1 MSANQA
7 RFRIATMARVLGVS
21 PSGYYAWRRRGPSAR
36 AQADADLTVRVS
48 AIHARSRG
56 TYGAPR
62 IQAELSGRR
71 GRGEPQTGGAGDA
84 CGGHCGGE
92 PAPRAAHDAA
102 GGCGSGRPRIR
113 VARRFEAAGPNRLW
127 VADITY
133 VPTLAGF
140 LYLAVVLDVFS
151 RRVVGQAMAAHLR
164 TALVTGA
171 LEMAVKQRR
180 PAAVIHHSDQGCQ
193 YTSPA
198 FGARCQEWGVT
209 PSMGSVGDCF
219 DNAMAESFFATLE
232 CELLDRTKWATHA
245 EARSAVFAFIEGW
258 YNTRRRHSAL
268 GYLSPLDFERL
279 RETAP
284 ADGDRPGEALEPAV
298 RVAAR
303 RAGAGWRRHRRC
315 CRKHGEGMMAHG
327 SPRCR
332 EADNRRDA
340 ASADRAGAG
349 GAVDLPGLWTPAGRR
364 TASADRRGGRPQAV
378 GNLAGDRCRRCLHR
392 GREIPTGPQRLF
404 LVDDSHANPSIRGTC
419 HDGNPSVNLS
429 TESGQPHRAGCPAG
443 SGGRGVGA
451 WTWRAGSVFRRVWWR
466 WGSIPASRTAR
477 WAAARGVRFART
489 RRARGS
495 WPPAFWMRRT

>member
-21 PSGYYAWRRRGPSAR
+21 PSGYYAWRRRGASVR

-56 TYGAPR
+56 TYDAPR
-62 IQAELSGRR
+62 IQAELSAGGAAVSRKRVARVMRAAGIAGVSRRR
-71 GRGEPQTGGAGDA
+71 GPRTTRRGVRVR
-84 CGGHCGGE
+84 
-92 PAPRAAHDAA
+92 PAPD
-102 GGCGSGRPRIR
+102 R

-298 RVAAR
+298 RVA
-303 RAGAGWRRHRRC
+303 
-315 CRKHGEGMMAHG
+315 
-327 SPRCR
+327 P
-332 EADNRRDA
+332 DA
-340 ASADRAGAG
+340 PA
-349 GAVDLPGLWTPAGRR
+349 PAGVV
-364 TASADRRGGRPQAV
+364 TGVAAGNTGRA
-378 GNLAGDRCRRCLHR
+378 
-392 GREIPTGPQRLF
+392 
-404 LVDDSHANPSIRGTC
+404 
-419 HDGNPSVNLS
+419 
-429 TESGQPHRAGCPAG
+429 
-443 SGGRGVGA
+443 
-451 WTWRAGSVFRRVWWR
+451 
-466 WGSIPASRTAR
+466 
-477 WAAARGVRFART
+477 
-489 RRARGS
+489 
-495 WPPAFWMRRT
+495 